1 MRTITKAL
9 FGVGLLAGLAT
20 LDFGSAGTAN
30 AQGFYVDA
38 PGIHVGVGE
47 RHHRRYYR
55 EYHRDYGYHRGYGAY
70 AADPGHPYGYRHD
83 YGDPRCGR
91 PNFTI
96 QDGVCKPY
104 TGR

>member
-1 MRTITKAL
+1 MSVLTKTAL
-9 FGVGLLAGLAT
+9 SIALVSGAAMFNLAGT
-20 LDFGSAGTAN
+20 GVAN

-38 PGIHVGVGE
+38 PGIHVGLGE
-47 RHHRRYYR
+47 RHHHRYYR
-55 EYHRDYGYHRGYGAY
+55 RYHPGYGAY
-70 AADPGHPYGYRHD
+70 AADPGHPYGYGVD

>member
-1 MRTITKAL
+1 MRTTMKT
-9 FGVGLLAGLAT
+9 LLALAT
-20 LDFGSAGTAN
+20 GAGAATLSLGGAGSAQ
-30 AQGFYVDA
+30 AQGFYIDA
-38 PGIHVGVGE
+38 PGVHVGVGE
-47 RHHRRYYR
+47 RHYRHHYRRYY
-55 EYHRDYGYHRGYGAY
+55 RGYGAY
-70 AADPGHPYGYRHD
+70 AADPGHPYGYDYD

>member
-1 MRTITKAL
+1 MRITSTSAL
-9 FGVGLLAGLAT
+9 ALASLVGWALLT
-20 LDFGSAGTAN
+20 VPGSIS
-30 AQGFYVDA
+30 AQAQSFRIDA

-47 RHHRRYYR
+47 RHHHRDYR
-55 EYHRDYGYHRGYGAY
+55 EYRRGYGAY
-70 AADPGHPYGYRHD
+70 AADPGHPYGYNVD